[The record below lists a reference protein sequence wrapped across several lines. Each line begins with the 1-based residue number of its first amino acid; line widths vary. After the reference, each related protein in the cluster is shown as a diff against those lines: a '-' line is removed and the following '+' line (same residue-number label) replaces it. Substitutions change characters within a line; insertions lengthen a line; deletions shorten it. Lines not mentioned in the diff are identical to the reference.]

1 MKAATPGPTP
11 HTPSRKPTTPAYP
24 FTTSASDPHGSI
36 RCPKCSALGGLSASD
51 ASKNSPACWP
61 MFTGNSWPHD
71 RHPSEE
77 TMTTDTYLAN
87 GSEVRLFERAFR
99 QKLPVMLTGPTGCGK
114 TRLVEHMGLL
124 LQRPVV
130 TISCHDDL
138 TSSDLVGR
146 FMVTG
151 GDVEWTDGPLTR
163 AVKAGAICYLDEV
176 VEARHDSLAILHSL
190 TDHRRALY
198 LDRADEVVK
207 APETFM
213 LVCSYNPAYRSSLK
227 ELKPSFRQRLVTL
240 PMRYLPVDREA
251 EVIVA
256 EAGIELSTAR
266 RLVACATPIPTA
278 DHAFHFEPPST
289 RVLVTAAQLIASG
302 ASELEAAEACI
313 LAPLSTD
320 GAINDGLR
328 EVAVASL
335 APTDSSRTPH

>member
-1 MKAATPGPTP
+1 M
-11 HTPSRKPTTPAYP
+11 
-24 FTTSASDPHGSI
+24 
-36 RCPKCSALGGLSASD
+36 
-51 ASKNSPACWP
+51 
-61 MFTGNSWPHD
+61 
-71 RHPSEE
+71 
-77 TMTTDTYLAN
+77 TDTYYSN
-87 GSEVRLFERAFR
+87 GNEVQLFEQAYR
-99 QKLPVMLTGPTGCGK
+99 QRLPVMLTGPTGCGK

-124 LQRPVV
+124 LSRPVV

-151 GDVEWTDGPLTR
+151 GDVVWTDGPLTR

-227 ELKPSFRQRLVTL
+227 ELKPSFRQRFVTL
-240 PMRYLPVDREA
+240 PMRYLPADREA

-256 EAGIELSTAR
+256 EADIELSTTS
-266 RLVACATPIPTA
+266 RLVACATAIRTA

-302 ASELEAAEACI
+302 AGELEAAEACV

-335 APTDSSRTPH
+335 AAAGSPRTSHQQKRERRHDRGSEGTTEQESAHHLADRHLRLPAADVWNSALHVLRARLVGIVNLPLLNRLSSGKSDAPPDDPVSLE